1 MPSTSPLRT
10 KFFIFVAVLCI
21 SSAVSA
27 QRYSQTNLVSD
38 ISGLAA
44 HTDSRLVNPW
54 GISFGPTS
62 PFWIADNGTGLST
75 LYEPD
80 GSPAPFLQNGVVIP
94 PPAGGSGSAPTGTVF
109 DSTGQFVVSANGLSG
124 GAIFLFATE
133 DRSEEHT
140 SELQSQS
147 NLVCRLLL
155 EKKKKRCKSHDTTQT
170 QNDRAIKCPC
180 EY

>member
-10 KFFIFVAVLCI
+10 KFFIYVGVLCI

-62 PFWIADNGTGLST
+62 PFWIADNGTGLARYMNPMDLPRRSCK
-75 LYEPD
+75 
-80 GSPAPFLQNGVVIP
+80 
-94 PPAGGSGSAPTGTVF
+94 TG
-109 DSTGQFVVSANGLSG
+109 
-124 GAIFLFATE
+124 
-133 DRSEEHT
+133 
-140 SELQSQS
+140 
-147 NLVCRLLL
+147 
-155 EKKKKRCKSHDTTQT
+155 
-170 QNDRAIKCPC
+170 
-180 EY
+180 

>member
-54 GISFGPTS
+54 GISFGPTRQ
-62 PFWIADNGTGLST
+62 FWITENGKGLRK

-80 GSPAPFLQNGVVIP
+80 GSAEKFLQNGVVIP
-94 PPAGGSGSAPTGTVF
+94 LQTSGKGFAHTGRLF
-109 DSTGQFVVSANGLSG
+109 ESKGQFV
-124 GAIFLFATE
+124 F
-133 DRSEEHT
+133 
-140 SELQSQS
+140 
-147 NLVCRLLL
+147 
-155 EKKKKRCKSHDTTQT
+155 
-170 QNDRAIKCPC
+170 
-180 EY
+180 Y